1 MCLHLLDLE
10 VYTVSRIGKM
20 PVPVPP
26 GVTID
31 VQDVKEVDAE
41 DRGTI
46 VKVTGPRGSLE
57 QTFHPDIQIA
67 VGREAGDG
75 ESKPDGTLQVVVTR
89 PSDQR
94 HHKALHGLTRA
105 LINNMVIG
113 VNQGFSKTLDIV
125 GVGYRASMNG
135 ENLVLQLGHSHAI
148 EVLPPPGIKFEVE
161 ARARGD
167 RQIAGTITVWGID
180 KQLVGQVAAEIRAW
194 RPPEPYKGKGIRY
207 RGEYVRRKAGKAG
220 KIG

>member
-1 MCLHLLDLE
+1 
-10 VYTVSRIGKM
+10 M
-20 PVPVPP
+20 PVPIPA
-26 GVTID
+26 
-31 VQDVKEVDAE
+31 DVKIDITDSRRSGAE
-41 DRGTI
+41 KDGTTI
-46 VKVTGPRGSLE
+46 VVTGPKGSLE
-57 QTFHPDIQIA
+57 QTFHPDMQIA
-67 VGREAGDG
+67 VGPGRDG
-75 ESKPDGTLQVVVTR
+75 ASQLVVTR

-113 VNQGFSKTLDIV
+113 VDQGFAKVLDIV
-125 GVGYRASMNG
+125 GVGYRASLNG
-135 ENLVLQLGHSHAI
+135 DNLVLQLGHSHAI
-148 EVLPPPGIKFEVE
+148 EVVPPPGVKFEVE

-180 KQLVGQVAAEIRAW
+180 KQVVGQVAAEIRAW

-207 RGEYVRRKAGKAG
+207 RDEYVRRKAGKAG

>member
-1 MCLHLLDLE
+1 
-10 VYTVSRIGKM
+10 M
-20 PVPVPP
+20 PVPVPD
-26 GVTID
+26 GVKID
-31 VQDVKEVDAE
+31 VLATPGAKGRDVGAE
-41 DRGTI
+41 DSGIT
-46 VKVTGPRGSLE
+46 VKVTGPKGALE
-57 QTFHPDIQIA
+57 KTFHPDMQIE
-67 VGREAGDG
+67 VDQI
-75 ESKPDGTLQVVVTR
+75 SDKNVQIVVKR
-89 PSDQR
+89 PSDQK

-113 VNQGFSKTLDIV
+113 VNEGFTKVLDII

-135 ENLVLQLGHSHAI
+135 DSLVLQLGHSHAI
-148 EVLPPPGIKFEVE
+148 EIVPPPGIKFEVE

-167 RQIAGTITVWGID
+167 RQIAGTIIVWGLD

-194 RPPEPYKGKGIRY
+194 RPPEPYKGKGVRY

>member
-1 MCLHLLDLE
+1 
-10 VYTVSRIGKM
+10 M

-31 VQDVKEVDAE
+31 IREVRGVDTD
-41 DRGTI
+41 DRGTK
-46 VKVTGPRGSLE
+46 VKVSGPKGSLE

-67 VGREAGDG
+67 VDRGQKDG
-75 ESKPDGTLQVVVTR
+75 SSAADGGLQVVVTR

-94 HHKALHGLTRA
+94 QHKALHGLTRA

-113 VNQGFSKTLDIV
+113 VDRGFTKILDIV
-125 GVGYRASMNG
+125 GVGYRASLNG

-148 EVLPPPGIKFEVE
+148 EVLPPPGIKFEIE

-167 RQIAGTITVWGID
+167 RQIAGTIIVWGID

-207 RGEYVRRKAGKAG
+207 RDEYVRRKAGKAG

>member
-1 MCLHLLDLE
+1 M
-10 VYTVSRIGKM
+10 
-20 PVPVPP
+20 
-26 GVTID
+26 
-31 VQDVKEVDAE
+31 
-41 DRGTI
+41 
-46 VKVTGPRGSLE
+46 VKVSGPNGSLE
-57 QTFHPDIQIA
+57 QTFHPEIKIA
-67 VGREAGDG
+67 VDRKKSAKTEDG
-75 ESKPDGTLQVVVTR
+75 LQVVVTR

-105 LINNMVIG
+105 LLNNMVIG
-113 VNQGFSKTLDIV
+113 VHQGFTKVLDIV
-125 GVGYRASMNG
+125 GVGYRASLNG

-148 EVLPPPGIKFEVE
+148 EVLPPPGIKFEIE

-167 RQIAGTITVWGID
+167 RQVAGTIIVWGID

-207 RGEYVRRKAGKAG
+207 RDEYVRRKAGKAG

>member
-1 MCLHLLDLE
+1 
-10 VYTVSRIGKM
+10 
-20 PVPVPP
+20 
-26 GVTID
+26 
-31 VQDVKEVDAE
+31 VDIE
-41 DRGTI
+41 DGGTI
-46 VKVTGPRGSLE
+46 VKVSGPKGSLE
-57 QTFHPDIQIA
+57 KTFHPDMQITMD
-67 VGREAGDG
+67 RG
-75 ESKPDGTLQVVVTR
+75 ETDSNSDNAMQVVVTR

-105 LINNMVIG
+105 LINNMVVG
-113 VNQGFSKTLDIV
+113 VNEGFSKTLDIV
-125 GVGYRASMNG
+125 GVGYRASMKD

-148 EVLPPPGIKFEVE
+148 EVLPPPGIRFEVV

-167 RQIAGTITVWGID
+167 RQIAGTIIVWGID

-207 RGEYVRRKAGKAG
+207 RDEYVRRKAGKAG

>member
-1 MCLHLLDLE
+1 
-10 VYTVSRIGKM
+10 M
-20 PVPVPP
+20 PVPVPA
-26 GVTID
+26 
-31 VQDVKEVDAE
+31 DVKVDIKVSQGLDSQGPSGPGSSAE
-41 DRGTI
+41 DVGTK
-46 VKVTGPRGSLE
+46 VQVTGPKGSLE
-57 QTFHPDIQIA
+57 RVFHPDMKI
-67 VGREAGDG
+67 
-75 ESKPDGTLQVVVTR
+75 TLQQGNDVQVVVTR

-105 LINNMVIG
+105 LINNMIIG
-113 VNQGFSKTLDIV
+113 VDQGFTKVLDIV
-125 GVGYRASMNG
+125 GVGYRASLKG

-148 EVLPPPGIKFEVE
+148 EVVPPPGIKFEVE

-167 RQIAGTITVWGID
+167 RQIAGTIVVWGID

-207 RGEYVRRKAGKAG
+207 RDEYVRRKAGKAG